1 MTERKRILV
10 APLDWGLGHATRCI
24 PVILELLRQDAEV
37 ILAADGRPY
46 ELLRKEFPDLQ
57 IIRFPGVS
65 IRYSEHSNAA
75 MATVKQLPS
84 FLRGIV
90 QEHAM
95 LEKIIHEQ
103 NIFAV
108 ISDSRYGVYHRSVHS
123 VFIIHQ
129 VRILLPSPFAWLE
142 QPAALL
148 NKIQIRNFD
157 ECWIPD
163 SGTDDSLSGKLSHG
177 ISLPPHT
184 FYLGPLSRIRP
195 LIMPQKDFDILVIL
209 SGPEPQRTLFED
221 LVVAQLKNTGYR
233 AFIVRGM
240 PERSVRI
247 KLTDTITA
255 VSSLGSD
262 ELSKAIASS
271 TLILARPG
279 YSTIMDLSFAG
290 AKAIFVPTPGQTEQ
304 EYLAQHLKHTMTC
317 YSEEQKAFDIV
328 RSVGASAHYT
338 GFAAW
343 SNSTAV
349 LSERITALLN
359 RQQRGIA

>member
-10 APLDWGLGHATRCI
+10 APLDWGLGHAARCI
-24 PVILELLRQDAEV
+24 PVIYELLRQDSEV
-37 ILAADGRPY
+37 ILAADGRPHD
-46 ELLRKEFPDLQ
+46 LLRKEFPGLQ

-65 IRYSEHSNAA
+65 IRYSERSNAA

-84 FLRGIV
+84 FLRGIM

-95 LEKIIHEQ
+95 LEKIIHEL

-108 ISDSRYGVYHRSVHS
+108 ISDSRYGAYHRSVHS

-129 VRILLPSPFAWLE
+129 LRILLPSPFAWLE
-142 QPAALL
+142 NIAALL
-148 NKIQIRNFD
+148 NKFQIRNFD

-163 SGTDDSLSGKLSHG
+163 TGSDGSLSGKLSHG
-177 ISLPPHT
+177 ISLPRQS

-195 LIMPQKDFDILVIL
+195 LSVPQKDFDILVIL
-209 SGPEPQRTLFED
+209 SGPEPQRTIFED
-221 LVVAQLKNTGYR
+221 LVVAQLKKSRYR

-255 VSSLGSD
+255 VSSLPSD

-271 TLILARPG
+271 HLILARSG

-304 EYLAQHLKHTMTC
+304 EYLAQHLKNKMIC
-317 YSEEQKAFDIV
+317 YSEEQKSFDIE
-328 RSVGASAHYT
+328 RSVTASARYS
-338 GFAAW
+338 GF
-343 SNSTAV
+343 TAEANPAPV
-349 LSERITALLN
+349 LTERITALLN
-359 RQQRGIA
+359 RQQRGIQ